1 MQCYYTCPWLLA
13 QDSKLY
19 MRDDYLAGALPMT
32 VQSMQGTIIEVVR
45 NIDSILISFGVT
57 RNQTLRIYRCN
68 KITIILGCICRTL
81 HRRRPLQT
89 PKVLFMRSW
98 RMISSLRRHGFCHLM
113 FGETSDWCRWSGLQ
127 CAFGNPSC
135 KVPKVVVKKR
145 FDSFRLLQCIY
156 LMIKYDRSVFLIL
169 VSDQTSPSDL
179 SLPLL
184 CPKNEAPK
192 FSFALN
198 VWKWLQ
204 MIGLLDGSWGPSGG
218 LPATPESC
226 DSGLGGRQT
235 FVYTESNLFMI
246 VFLNANLLALWRNS
260 TVCWPSRQTLLS
272 FVLTDC
278 HWSCFKKLRVYF
290 PHPTIPITISLFG
303 SCLDFCPTTTQV

>member
-1 MQCYYTCPWLLA
+1 MQQNNY
-13 QDSKLY
+13 
-19 MRDDYLAGALPMT
+19 
-32 VQSMQGTIIEVVR
+32 
-45 NIDSILISFGVT
+45 N
-57 RNQTLRIYRCN
+57 
-68 KITIILGCICRTL
+68 LGYVCRTL

-89 PKVLFMRSW
+89 PQVLFMRSW
-98 RMISSLRRHGFCHLM
+98 RMISSLLWRSLRRHGFCHLM
-113 FGETSDWCRWSGLQ
+113 FGETWIVDSFELVTSCRWSGLQ

-135 KVPKVVVKKR
+135 KVPCWLLWRRCLIR
-145 FDSFRLLQCIY
+145 FGFCNAYISWSNMTVLFFWYWYQTRL
-156 LMIKYDRSVFLIL
+156 RPRPV
-169 VSDQTSPSDL
+169 SPS
-179 SLPLL
+179 L

-226 DSGLGGRQT
+226 DSGLGDRQT

-272 FVLTDC
+272 FVLSDC